1 MTQVELC
8 IMRKG
13 GEGSTNDA
21 RITGY
26 QNGKKQKLDPH
37 LMPYTD
43 ITSGWNKDLN
53 VKDSFK
59 IFRRKFFPTQGDKDY
74 LKQDTKII
82 ALNSVH

>member
-53 VKDSFK
+53 VKDSFE
-59 IFRRKFFPTQGDKDY
+59 ILEENSFRLRVTKTFLNKTQKS
-74 LKQDTKII
+74 L
-82 ALNSVH
+82 H